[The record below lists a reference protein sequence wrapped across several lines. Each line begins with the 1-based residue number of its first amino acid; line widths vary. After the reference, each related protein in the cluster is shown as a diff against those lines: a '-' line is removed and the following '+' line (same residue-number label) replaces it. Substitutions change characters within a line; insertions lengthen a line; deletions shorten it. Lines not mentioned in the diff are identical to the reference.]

1 MSVFV
6 AVYRSTFFKIGS
18 GVTVAKIISQ
28 VHRMSLFVPHVFIY
42 LYCVKILCQADHTSL
57 YICAT
62 RLYVFVLPED
72 LVDAWIDEYIHA
84 MPHVA
89 GGPTVAHICIYT
101 YMYIYIYVYTYM
113 QCHIWQVD
121 QLSHKDKEEL
131 LSRLQAAMG
140 H

>member
-1 MSVFV
+1 MSIQIIMSVFV

-28 VHRMSLFVPHVFIY
+28 VHRMSLFVPHVFLY

-72 LVDAWIDEYIHA
+72 LVDAWIDKYIHA

-89 GGPTVAHICIYT
+89 GGPTVA
-101 YMYIYIYVYTYM
+101 
-113 QCHIWQVD
+113 QGQGRAA
-121 QLSHKDKEEL
+121 QPSAGSHGTL
-131 LSRLQAAMG
+131 RLVV
-140 H
+140 